1 MDLFPV
7 TTGTSWLFKKENVE
21 SKMLNAEK
29 DFFVTRI
36 GENALPA
43 VPLPFYPIS
52 TGISIYK
59 RGHGEQ
65 VGGIL
70 NQFVRIAW
78 LLSGTYETVLLD
90 KKRIL
95 GKNAVWYTL
104 YGEERLGR
112 VISGECRIRW
122 LAFDGPL
129 AESVM
134 LSFRYPRVQ
143 VASEYPAEL
152 FEELDEIMSEVSPE
166 MIRRKTCLVMEIL
179 ASMAEKEESLYSMER
194 LVPKCLALIRGSLSD
209 PDFGLETLCERFSV
223 SRATLSRLFR
233 KETHFSPGRFI
244 LNEKMAREVALLSGT
259 DLTIDKVAKQCGFR
273 DRPTFTRFMK
283 RAKGM
288 SPSEFREK
296 YLMKTSE

>member
-1 MDLFPV
+1 
-7 TTGTSWLFKKENVE
+7 
-21 SKMLNAEK
+21 MLNAEK

-152 FEELDEIMSEVSPE
+152 FEELD
-166 MIRRKTCLVMEIL
+166 
-179 ASMAEKEESLYSMER
+179 
-194 LVPKCLALIRGSLSD
+194 
-209 PDFGLETLCERFSV
+209 
-223 SRATLSRLFR
+223 
-233 KETHFSPGRFI
+233 
-244 LNEKMAREVALLSGT
+244 
-259 DLTIDKVAKQCGFR
+259 
-273 DRPTFTRFMK
+273 
-283 RAKGM
+283 
-288 SPSEFREK
+288 
-296 YLMKTSE
+296 